1 MIVTEANAEARK
13 VMRDAITEKEP
24 LMGDVRRV
32 QALLRSA
39 LAVVDEAPAEFDRRR
54 RAAAPAASTTA
65 EERPGWTVATRGAR
79 PAPRRCAPSAAA
91 DESEEI
97 RKLAG

>member
-1 MIVTEANAEARK
+1 
-13 VMRDAITEKEP
+13 MRDVISEKEA

-39 LAVVDEAPAEFDRRR
+39 LAVVDEAPAEFTETAD
-54 RAAAPAASTTA
+54 ATAAPTP
-65 EERPGWTVATRGAR
+65 EEQPGWTVETRSAQ
-79 PAPRRCAPSAAA
+79 PAPVIMPPAAAA

-97 RKLAG
+97 RELAG